1 MNLDSFN
8 ARALLIELRP
18 LLIDSRLQKFSQVS
32 EFDFLLHFRSPGRTD
47 KLLVSL
53 HPEWSRFHLL
63 PGHHPPSIVPNAFVM
78 QGRKHLG
85 GCRVVEMRQLQW
97 ERSLEWTFS
106 SGYRLVFDWTGR
118 PSALLIINDEP
129 GVCVGAYPQRG
140 RFPLRQ
146 PYSPRE
152 GAFEPLDPEEALRGV
167 LEVPAASGSLKEA
180 LGQLPSGWPPLWI
193 KRFCKS
199 LGFADIDSL
208 RSSRSAEFLH
218 LWESIPAPL
227 KSEDPTILK
236 PGLAT
241 DGELTYLA
249 DPEATPFA
257 SMQLAASGRWAGNTE
272 APGLPDDRG
281 ELLKTLR
288 KGRDKSK
295 RKMEKRE
302 KDKRGAESAPRDK
315 LYGDLLLAYGS
326 SLGRRQ
332 TEFRTQDWEGRPV
345 VIPLEPHLG
354 ATENA
359 EKYYNRGKKKKRAL
373 AVLDEQI
380 ALAREE
386 MAYWDDLIF
395 AAEGATTRTDINE
408 VRKGIP
414 GPRQGIK
421 KKVPAVPTSGPRRFE
436 IDGFL
441 ILVGR
446 NPTQNEK
453 LSLKDAGKEDHW
465 FHIRQGAGSHVV
477 LRTLGREP
485 SENAI
490 LAGAWLAGH
499 YSRSVADPSAEVI
512 TTRARFLKKPK
523 GGPLG
528 KVTYRSE
535 REIVVDATSA
545 PPEGLRRM
553 DKKEPQQ

>member
-8 ARALLIELRP
+8 ARALLMELRP
-18 LLIDSRLQKFSQVS
+18 LLLDSRLQKFSQVS

-47 KLLVSL
+47 KLLISL

-63 PGHHPPSIVPNAFVM
+63 PGHHPPAIVPNSFVM

-85 GCRVVEMRQLQW
+85 GCRVVEMRQLDW
-97 ERSLEWTFS
+97 DRSLEWTFS
-106 SGYRLVFDWTGR
+106 SGFRLVFDWTGR
-118 PSALLIINDEP
+118 PSALLILNEEP
-129 GVCVGAYPQRG
+129 GVCVGAYPPRG

-146 PYSPRE
+146 SYGPRE
-152 GAFEPLDPEEALRGV
+152 GALEPLAADEALRLV
-167 LEVPAASGSLKEA
+167 LEESPPSGSLKEA
-180 LGQLPSGWPPLWI
+180 LGKLPSGWPPLWI
-193 KRFCKS
+193 KRFCQS
-199 LGFADIDSL
+199 LDVSDVEAL
-208 RSSRSAEFLH
+208 RSRDPAFFLN
-218 LWESIPAPL
+218 LWETIVAPL
-227 KSEDPTILK
+227 KGEDSKGLK
-236 PGLAT
+236 PGIAI

-249 DPEATPFA
+249 DPESKAFA
-257 SMQLAASGRWAGNTE
+257 SMQLAASARWAGNTQ

-281 ELLKTLR
+281 ELLKALR

-326 SLGRRQ
+326 TLGRRQ

-345 VIPLEPHLG
+345 TIPLEPHLG

-380 ALAREE
+380 ALAQDE

-408 VRKGIP
+408 VRKAIP
-414 GPRQGIK
+414 GPRQGSK

-477 LRTLGREP
+477 LRTQGREP
-485 SENAI
+485 SQPAV
-490 LAGAWLAGH
+490 LAGAWLAAH
-499 YSRSVADPSAEVI
+499 YSRSVADPRAEVI

-535 REIVVDATSA
+535 HEIVVDPTSP
-545 PPEGLRRM
+545 PPEGLLRL
-553 DKKEPQQ
+553 DKKEIQ